1 MRYILA
7 DTETTGMRADD
18 KVCELAWLEIDDNF
32 NTVSSGYSLINPEMP
47 IHYAASAVNGITDA
61 MVADSPTLEQ
71 YMEAA
76 GFPLFGEDVVLT
88 CHNASFDH
96 RFLKDFMHEQS
107 KTLCT
112 LKAARIIYPDAENH
126 KQVTLAAMLG
136 IKVAREKTHSADGDL
151 DVLLQLV
158 KCLTRDAE
166 CGLDELMHIQN
177 IPRKVTK
184 IPFGKHKGSNL
195 VDLPKDYVQWLL
207 DKCTN
212 LNPDLRASL
221 LALR

>member
-7 DTETTGMRADD
+7 DTETTGMKATD
-18 KVCELAWLEIDDNF
+18 KVCELAWLEIDHDF

-61 MVADSPTLEQ
+61 MVADSPTIEQ
-71 YMEAA
+71 YMVAS

-88 CHNASFDH
+88 CHNASFDY
-96 RFLKDFMHEQS
+96 RFLKDFMHEES

-112 LKAARIIYPDAENH
+112 LKAARVIYPDAENH
-126 KQVTLAAMLG
+126 KQATLAAMLG
-136 IKVAREKTHSADGDL
+136 IQVAREKAHSADGDL
-151 DVLLQLV
+151 DVLMQLI
-158 KCLTRDAE
+158 KCLCRDAD
-166 CGLDELMHIQN
+166 CDLDELLHIQN
-177 IPRKVTK
+177 IPKKVTK
-184 IPFGKHKGSNL
+184 IPFGKHKGKNL
-195 VDLPKDYVQWLL
+195 SDLPDDYVTWLL
-207 DKCTN
+207 NKCDN